1 MRGNN
6 KYSAITEGRILCARV
21 ICVIVLVVA
30 LYFDLWVFGI
40 VSGAGLLTTLI
51 LKKTKVDNATVDIT
65 LICQECNQEF
75 NPTKEETETAIVE
88 NDKVF
93 MQCPYCKKLAECK
106 RKFF

>member
-6 KYSAITEGRILCARV
+6 KYSITTESQIFFARIICAIILA
-21 ICVIVLVVA
+21 VA
-30 LYFDLWVFGI
+30 LYFDLWILSI
-40 VSGAGLLTTLI
+40 VSGAGLFITLI

-106 RKFF
+106 RKIF